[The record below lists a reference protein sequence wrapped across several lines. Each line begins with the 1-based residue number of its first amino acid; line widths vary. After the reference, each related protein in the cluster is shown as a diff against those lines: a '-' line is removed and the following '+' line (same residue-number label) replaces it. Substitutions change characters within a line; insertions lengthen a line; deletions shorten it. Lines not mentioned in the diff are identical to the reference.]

1 MDLFESSPAARRIFQ
16 EADEILDFPLSRLCF
31 EGPQEELSRTINAQ
45 PAIFTTS
52 IACLEAA
59 RERGFDVRP
68 DYVAG
73 HSLGE
78 YTALVAAGALDFPE
92 ALLLVRERG
101 RLMEE
106 AGRMNPGGMAAVIG
120 LDEMSLREICEK
132 AGVEIA
138 NLNSPHQIVISGP
151 KERIPLA
158 MDLAKARGAKKVV
171 RLEVSGAFHSS
182 LMEPAARALAEYISK
197 LRMRDPSI
205 PIIGNTTA
213 SPLRT
218 AEELKQE
225 LVRQLCSCIRWA
237 DLIQFMLQDKVST
250 FIEIGPRRVL
260 SGLIME
266 ISRRAKVLQMEDTS
280 SILKVRDL
288 LLKGPEEYRF
298 QSGVKAHENRFL

>member
-138 NLNSPHQIVISGP
+138 NLNSPYQIVISGP
-151 KERIPLA
+151 KERIL
-158 MDLAKARGAKKVV
+158 
-171 RLEVSGAFHSS
+171 S
-182 LMEPAARALAEYISK
+182 LIH
-197 LRMRDPSI
+197 I
-205 PIIGNTTA
+205 
-213 SPLRT
+213 
-218 AEELKQE
+218 
-225 LVRQLCSCIRWA
+225 
-237 DLIQFMLQDKVST
+237 
-250 FIEIGPRRVL
+250 
-260 SGLIME
+260 
-266 ISRRAKVLQMEDTS
+266 
-280 SILKVRDL
+280 
-288 LLKGPEEYRF
+288 
-298 QSGVKAHENRFL
+298 